1 MNRESLLEY
10 LKSCKS
16 YFYQKYGIKH
26 LYLFGSFARDEAKK
40 QSDIDLL
47 ADFDEKNLTLSNFL
61 DFKRELEAKLKIKV
75 DLATKDMIKPKLW
88 KYIQKDLINV

>member
-1 MNRESLLEY
+1 LNRESLLEY
-10 LKSCKS
+10 LKNYKS
-16 YFYQKYGIKH
+16 YFHQKYGIKN

-40 QSDIDLL
+40 QSDVDLL

-61 DFKRELEAKLKIKV
+61 DFKRELESKLKTKV

-88 KYIQKDLINV
+88 KYIKKDLINV

>member
-1 MNRESLLEY
+1 LNRDTLLNY
-10 LKSCKS
+10 LKNCKNE
-16 YFYQKYGIKH
+16 FHQKYGIKN
-26 LYLFGSFARDEAKK
+26 LYLFGSFARNEAKK
-40 QSDIDLL
+40 TSDIDLL

-61 DFKRELEAKLKIKV
+61 DFKRELESKFNTKV

>member
-10 LKSCKS
+10 LKSYKN
-16 YFYQKYGIKH
+16 YFYQKYGIRN

-40 QSDIDLL
+40 TSDIDLL

-61 DFKRELEAKLKIKV
+61 DFKRELESKLKTKV

-88 KYIQKDLINV
+88 KYIKKDLIKA